1 MIVMGS
7 MDMDRNS
14 YEVLCEIHSDMKKE
28 LEKHLA
34 EMAEKRKRIEQID
47 SYMNGLLSKE
57 ENDLQVFLPRRV
69 ENLYR
74 DDIE

>member
-34 EMAEKRKRIEQID
+34 EMAEKRKRIEKNEVELLIEETEQIKQK
-47 SYMNGLLSKE
+47 SNYVK
-57 ENDLQVFLPRRV
+57 
-69 ENLYR
+69 
-74 DDIE
+74 